1 MKYRA
6 LLAGA
11 ALGIATQASATPAM
25 SVVTVNSED
34 PIAYKKW
41 AQESGPA
48 IGRAI
53 DANLG
58 GICVSD
64 AGFSAP
70 GELYYWHIFT
80 DHASALGASV
90 YNETVRSEARKLKS
104 QRTVSASDILSL
116 VVGEEPLGWEVGD
129 TFSNWDLIIS
139 TQDPALYEQQLLR
152 INDAA
157 SENGFGDITISAQSY
172 LTGHNVGNLL
182 VQVSAPTTTRLGEF
196 LDQIDS
202 DWIAPIMASISGIR
216 TQQRG
221 YMINCTVTF
230 VRNK

>member
-6 LLAGA
+6 LLAGTI
-11 ALGIATQASATPAM
+11 LGFATQASATPAM
-25 SVVTVNSED
+25 SVVTVNSQD
-34 PIAYKKW
+34 PIAYKEW

-53 DANLG
+53 DASLG

-70 GELYYWHIFT
+70 GELYYWHIFS

-172 LTGHNVGNLL
+172 LTGPNVGDML
-182 VQVSAPTTTRLGEF
+182 VQVSAPTTKRLGEF

>member
-25 SVVTVNSED
+25 SVVTVNTQD

-41 AQESGPA
+41 AQDSGPA

-58 GICVSD
+58 GICISD

-70 GELYYWHIFT
+70 GELYYWHIFR
-80 DHASALGASV
+80 DHASAMGASV
-90 YNETVRSEARKLKS
+90 YNETVRNEAGKLKVK
-104 QRTVSASDILSL
+104 RTVSASDILSL

-139 TQDPALYEQQLLR
+139 TEDPSLYEQQLFR

-172 LTGHNVGNLL
+172 LTGHNVGNML

-202 DWIAPIMASISGIR
+202 DWIAPIMASLSGIR
-216 TQQRG
+216 TYQRG

>member
-25 SVVTVNSED
+25 SVVTVNTQD

-41 AQESGPA
+41 AQDSGPA

-58 GICVSD
+58 GLCISD

-70 GELYYWHIFT
+70 GELYYWHIFR
-80 DHASALGASV
+80 DHASAMGASV
-90 YNETVRSEARKLKS
+90 YNETVRNEAGKLKV

-116 VVGEEPLGWEVGD
+116 VVGEEPLGCGQGPAAENHRRLPPVGGYG
-129 TFSNWDLIIS
+129 
-139 TQDPALYEQQLLR
+139 PRQL
-152 INDAA
+152 
-157 SENGFGDITISAQSY
+157 GD
-172 LTGHNVGNLL
+172 
-182 VQVSAPTTTRLGEF
+182 
-196 LDQIDS
+196 D
-202 DWIAPIMASISGIR
+202 
-216 TQQRG
+216 
-221 YMINCTVTF
+221 
-230 VRNK
+230 